1 MKIYLEAS
9 QMCTSSGVIKHPRV
23 VIEDGLF
30 AQVGS
35 RDDFEFPAGS
45 KVSRFDDATFAPGY
59 IDIHIHGGGG
69 HDVMEAT
76 PEALLSVERS
86 MAKHGVTSYL
96 ATTVTAPVPATL
108 ESLKRLGDW
117 TGTKQNPE
125 GRSVPL
131 GVHLEGPFISHAK
144 RGVHPPSHIQPPSI
158 ELFQQMFDA
167 AGGAVR
173 LMTVAPEGVG
183 SSEMI
188 AHAVSKGVQVS
199 VGHSDATLEQTGGAI
214 DAGARHAT
222 HVFNAMRALDH
233 REPGILGAVLT
244 DDRVSAEI
252 IVDGVHV
259 HPDIVKLL
267 VQAKTAERVVL
278 VTDAISATGMG
289 DGTFQLGGFQVQVKG
304 NRAEY
309 EGRLAGSV
317 LTLDAAVRNMA
328 QFAEI
333 PIEVALRMAGL
344 NPARLL
350 GLSDRGDI
358 KAGMVADLNVLDRNG
373 KILKT
378 FHAGL

>member
-199 VGHSDATLEQTGGAI
+199 VGHSDAT
-214 DAGARHAT
+214 
-222 HVFNAMRALDH
+222 
-233 REPGILGAVLT
+233 
-244 DDRVSAEI
+244 
-252 IVDGVHV
+252 
-259 HPDIVKLL
+259 
-267 VQAKTAERVVL
+267 
-278 VTDAISATGMG
+278 
-289 DGTFQLGGFQVQVKG
+289 
-304 NRAEY
+304 
-309 EGRLAGSV
+309 
-317 LTLDAAVRNMA
+317 
-328 QFAEI
+328 
-333 PIEVALRMAGL
+333 
-344 NPARLL
+344 
-350 GLSDRGDI
+350 
-358 KAGMVADLNVLDRNG
+358 
-373 KILKT
+373 
-378 FHAGL
+378 

>member
-1 MKIYLEAS
+1 
-9 QMCTSSGVIKHPRV
+9 
-23 VIEDGLF
+23 
-30 AQVGS
+30 
-35 RDDFEFPAGS
+35 
-45 KVSRFDDATFAPGY
+45 
-59 IDIHIHGGGG
+59 
-69 HDVMEAT
+69 
-76 PEALLSVERS
+76 

-183 SSEMI
+183 AAEMI

-378 FHAGL
+378 FHAGQ